1 MKTANW
7 WRYGMTKDSVALLE
21 IGSQK
26 ITCIIGQRGVNGTF
40 LIKSLAEC
48 EYEGFCDGNFFDQ
61 QSLSRAISE
70 VLKNTSKAA
79 RTSIGK
85 LFVSVP
91 GEFSYVKVKE
101 SSLAF
106 TRKKR
111 IRSRDIQDLF
121 DQMGSDDGNG
131 YVLTDAHAI
140 HYRLDDNRRVY
151 DAEGLKSFKISAL
164 ISYVYTS
171 KVYVKK
177 LKNICNLLG
186 VSKVEFISESLA
198 ESKYLVPKEERDL
211 KRIIVDVGYLTTNVL
226 VTYGSGLLY
235 QKAFSYGGGYITA
248 DLIKTVEVDRPID
261 MGLKFEMAERLKRKI
276 NLGYD
281 IKTEGY
287 YQLTINDEDFL
298 LPLQKSNFT
307 VRFCLDQLAGYIDG
321 VMKECPLDLTINAPI
336 AITGGGIAYMR
347 GAKEY
352 ISSRLEMPVQII
364 APQIPFMNKPDESA
378 SLSLLNEALER
389 NGK

>member
-1 MKTANW
+1 
-7 WRYGMTKDSVALLE
+7 MTKDSVAVLE

-26 ITCIIGQRGVNGTF
+26 VTCIIGQRGVNGTF

-48 EYEGFCDGNFFDQ
+48 DYEGFCDGNFFDQ
-61 QSLSRAISE
+61 QSLSSAISE
-70 VLKNTSKAA
+70 VLKTTAKAA
-79 RTSIGK
+79 RTSINK
-85 LFVSVP
+85 LYVSIP

-111 IRSRDIQDLF
+111 IKARDIQDLF
-121 DQMGSDDGNG
+121 DATGTEDGNG
-131 YVLTDAHAI
+131 YILTDSHAI
-140 HYRLDDNRRVY
+140 HYKLDDNRRVY
-151 DAEGLKSFKISAL
+151 EAEGLKSFKISAL
-164 ISYVYTS
+164 VSYVYTVKS
-171 KVYVKK
+171 YVKK

-198 ESKYLVPKEERDL
+198 ESKYLITKEERDL

-248 DLIKTVEVDRPID
+248 DLIKMVEVDRPVD
-261 MGLKFEMAERLKRKI
+261 MGLKFEIAERLKRKI

-287 YQLTINDEDFL
+287 YQLTVNDEDFL
-298 LPLQKSNFT
+298 LPLQKSNVT
-307 VRFCLDQLAGYIDG
+307 VRFCLDQLSEHIDS
-321 VMKECPLDLTINAPI
+321 VMRDCPLDLTINTPI
-336 AITGGGIAYMR
+336 ALTGGGVAYMR

-352 ISSRLEMPVQII
+352 ISSRLEMPIQIMT
-364 APQIPFMNKPDESA
+364 PQIPFMNKPDEA
-378 SLSLLNEALER
+378 ALLSLLNEALER
-389 NGK
+389 NMK

>member
-171 KVYVKK
+171 TV
-177 LKNICNLLG
+177 
-186 VSKVEFISESLA
+186 
-198 ESKYLVPKEERDL
+198 
-211 KRIIVDVGYLTTNVL
+211 
-226 VTYGSGLLY
+226 
-235 QKAFSYGGGYITA
+235 
-248 DLIKTVEVDRPID
+248 LIK
-261 MGLKFEMAERLKRKI
+261 
-276 NLGYD
+276 
-281 IKTEGY
+281 
-287 YQLTINDEDFL
+287 
-298 LPLQKSNFT
+298 
-307 VRFCLDQLAGYIDG
+307 
-321 VMKECPLDLTINAPI
+321 
-336 AITGGGIAYMR
+336 
-347 GAKEY
+347 
-352 ISSRLEMPVQII
+352 
-364 APQIPFMNKPDESA
+364 SA
-378 SLSLLNEALER
+378 VIYPPP
-389 NGK
+389 